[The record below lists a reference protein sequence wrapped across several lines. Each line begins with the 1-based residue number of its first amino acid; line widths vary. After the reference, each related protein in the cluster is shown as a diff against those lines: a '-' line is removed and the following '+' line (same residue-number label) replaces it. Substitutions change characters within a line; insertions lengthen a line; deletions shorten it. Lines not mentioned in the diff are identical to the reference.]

1 MASLSS
7 NSTYGGEDL
16 LRSGSGDS
24 RVGERGELGPAA
36 APPVAWWLCT
46 FDGPAQRL
54 GIVSAALRGT
64 SGHTAMKRRPSQGA
78 PSGAERLG
86 PRREG
91 PERRLFT
98 TLSTREGDWWLIE
111 YRTDGHKCR

>member
-24 RVGERGELGPAA
+24 RVGECSELGPVA

-54 GIVSAALRGT
+54 GIVSAAYPAPASRPARRTGIAAARAGPHERG
-64 SGHTAMKRRPSQGA
+64 
-78 PSGAERLG
+78 
-86 PRREG
+86 
-91 PERRLFT
+91 
-98 TLSTREGDWWLIE
+98 
-111 YRTDGHKCR
+111 RTQVQSPASDGVS